1 MMKLKNLLTPV
12 LALLATSLTLGAQ
25 TGVETG
31 TPFGSGD
38 DSIQCR
44 QNISLF
50 TSYVKGNNFK
60 EAYPFWL
67 EALEKCPASTKN
79 IYLYG
84 VQIMNW
90 KIETAEDDAA
100 RQDAIEKLLKLY
112 DMRIQYFGDDP
123 KYGKDYITTAKINDY
138 LRLYGDKASY
148 DKIYD
153 WAKPI
158 VDEMGE
164 ETESQLVYFFVF
176 ASMNKAIGNPDWHER
191 YVDDY
196 MTGNGILQNDVD
208 ALTEA
213 GDTVKLQNI
222 QALKGQLDELFA
234 TSGLAD
240 CDMLIKIYG
249 DGLEKNKDNIK
260 YLQAML
266 DMFRYAKCE
275 NSPLYATASRY
286 LYNIKPTAAAAMGI
300 ASECI
305 DKGQM
310 SQAKQYLNDA
320 ISLTSDKRLQAT
332 AYYTLGV
339 IDMKARS
346 YASARQYCNK
356 AMAAN
361 PSFGAPLI
369 LIAQMYAASA
379 KSIFPDD
386 PVKQRLVYGLAI
398 DKLQKARSIDS
409 SVSGEAG
416 RLISQYSGYLPSQQD
431 IFFHPDLNSG
441 DSFYVGGW
449 IGESTRI
456 R

>member
-1 MMKLKNLLTPV
+1 
-12 LALLATSLTLGAQ
+12 
-25 TGVETG
+25 
-31 TPFGSGD
+31 
-38 DSIQCR
+38 
-44 QNISLF
+44 
-50 TSYVKGNNFK
+50 
-60 EAYPFWL
+60 
-67 EALEKCPASTKN
+67 
-79 IYLYG
+79 
-84 VQIMNW
+84 
-90 KIETAEDDAA
+90 
-100 RQDAIEKLLKLY
+100 
-112 DMRIQYFGDDP
+112 MRIKYFGDDP

-148 DKIYD
+148 DKIYE

-158 VDEMGE
+158 VDEMGDQ
-164 ETESQLVYFFVF
+164 TESQLVYFFVF
-176 ASMNKAIGNPDWHER
+176 ASMNKAIGNPDWHEH

-196 MTGNGILQNDVD
+196 MTGNGILQADVD
-208 ALTEA
+208 NLTEA
-213 GDTVKLQNI
+213 GDTVKLQNL

-240 CDMLIKIYG
+240 CNMLIKIYG
-249 DGLEKNKDNIK
+249 DGLEKNKGNIK

-286 LYNIKPTAAAAMGI
+286 LYNIKPTAASAMGL
-300 ASECI
+300 ASDCI
-305 DKGQM
+305 NKGQM
-310 SQAKQYLNDA
+310 SQAKQYLTDA
-320 ISLTSDKRLQAT
+320 VSLTSDKRLQAT

-356 AMAAN
+356 ALAAN

-379 KSIFPDD
+379 KSIFPGD
-386 PVKQRLVYGLAI
+386 PIRQRLVYGLAI
-398 DKLQKARSIDS
+398 DKLQRARSIDS
-409 SVSGEAG
+409 SVAGEAG
-416 RLISQYSGYLPSQQD
+416 RLISQYSRQLPSQQD
-431 IFFHPDLNSG
+431 IFFDPNLNVG

>member
-1 MMKLKNLLTPV
+1 MKLKNLLLPILV
-12 LALLATSLTLGAQ
+12 LLTTTLTLGAQ

-50 TSYVKGNNFK
+50 TSYVKAKNFK

-67 EALEKCPASTKN
+67 EALNKCPGSTKN

-84 VQIMNW
+84 VQILNW
-90 KIETAEDDAA
+90 KIETAQDDAS
-100 RQDAIEKLLKLY
+100 RQEAMEKLMELY
-112 DMRIQYFGDDP
+112 DMRIKYFGDDP

-138 LRLYGDKASY
+138 LRLYGSKASY

-158 VDEMGE
+158 VE
-164 ETESQLVYFFVF
+164 ELANKTESQLVYFFVF
-176 ASMNKAIGNPDWHER
+176 ASMNKAIGNPSWHEQ

-196 MTGNGILQNDVD
+196 MTGNGILQADVD
-208 ALTEA
+208 FLTEA
-213 GDTVKLQNI
+213 DDSVKLQTLLT
-222 QALKGQLDELFA
+222 LKSQLDELFA
-234 TSGLAD
+234 TCGLAD
-240 CDMLIKIYG
+240 CNMLIKIYG
-249 DGLEKNKDNIK
+249 AGLEKNKDNVK

-275 NSPLYATASRY
+275 SSPLSATASRY
-286 LYNIKPTAAAAMGI
+286 LYNIKPTAAAAMGL
-300 ASECI
+300 ASECL

-320 ISLTSDKRLQAT
+320 IGLTSDKRLHAT
-332 AYYTLGV
+332 AYYTLAV
-339 IDMKARS
+339 VEMKAHS
-346 YASARQYCNK
+346 YSSARQYCNK

-379 KSIFPDD
+379 KSIYPDD
-386 PVKQRLVYGLAI
+386 SVKQRLVYGLAI

-409 SVSGEAG
+409 SIASEAG

-431 IFFHPDLNSG
+431 IFFHPELNSG

>member
-1 MMKLKNLLTPV
+1 MMKLKNLLTPI
-12 LALLATSLTLGAQ
+12 LLLLATSLTLGAQ

-50 TSYVKGNNFK
+50 TSYVKAKNFK
-60 EAYPFWL
+60 DAYPFWL
-67 EALEKCPASTKN
+67 EALTNCPGSTKN

-90 KIETAEDDAA
+90 KIETAQDDAT
-100 RQDAIEKLLKLY
+100 RQEAISNLLKLY
-112 DMRIQYFGDDP
+112 DLRIKYFGDDP

-138 LRLYGDKASY
+138 LRLYGTNVDYNEVYK
-148 DKIYD
+148 
-153 WAKPI
+153 WAKPV
-158 VDEMGE
+158 VDEMGDK
-164 ETESQLVYFFVF
+164 TESQLVYFFVF
-176 ASMNKAIGNPDWHER
+176 ASMNKAIGNPDWHEQ

-196 MTGNGILQNDVD
+196 MVGNGILQADVD
-208 ALTEA
+208 FLTES

-240 CDMLIKIYG
+240 CTMLSKIYG
-249 DGLEKNKDNIK
+249 EGLEKNKENVK

-275 NSPLYATASRY
+275 SNPLYATASRY
-286 LYNIKPTAAAAMGI
+286 LYNIKPTAASAMGL

-310 SQAKQYLNDA
+310 TQAKQYLNDA

-332 AYYTLGV
+332 AYYTLAV
-339 IDMKARS
+339 IDMKAHS
-346 YASARQYCNK
+346 YAAARQNCNK

-398 DKLQKARSIDS
+398 DKLQRARSIDS
-409 SVSGEAG
+409 SVTNEAN
-416 RLISQYSGYLPSQQD
+416 RLIGTYSSYLPSQQD
-431 IFFHPDLNSG
+431 IFFHPELNSG